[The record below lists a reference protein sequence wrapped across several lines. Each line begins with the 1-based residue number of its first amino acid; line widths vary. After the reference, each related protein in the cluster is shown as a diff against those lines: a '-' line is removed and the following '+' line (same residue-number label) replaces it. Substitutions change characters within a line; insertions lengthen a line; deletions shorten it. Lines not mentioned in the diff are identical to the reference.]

1 MQVVTD
7 TVEQAA
13 DATAEAATDAV
24 QTATDT
30 AEKAVAATAAAAAPA
45 AASAETLEAGKKIYN
60 SLCMSCHDIGLANAP
75 KLGDKA
81 AWEPRLAE
89 GMDTVYSR
97 ALHGFNAMPAKG
109 GNPAFTDEQVKAA
122 VDYMISSVK

>member
-1 MQVVTD
+1 MASV
-7 TVEQAA
+7 
-13 DATAEAATDAV
+13 
-24 QTATDT
+24 
-30 AEKAVAATAAAAAPA
+30 
-45 AASAETLEAGKKIYN
+45 SAETLAQGEKIYK
-60 SLCMSCHDIGLANAP
+60 SLCMSCHDTGLANAP

-81 AWEPRLAE
+81 AWDLRLAE

-109 GNPAFTDEQVKAA
+109 GNPAFTDEEVQAA